1 VAGWEKLMSSDHE
14 TTPSGTPTVASFL
27 ERDAGVRVA
36 ECYQCGKCTAG
47 CPAASEMDHPPSVVL
62 RLLQMEM
69 PSSDARVLAS
79 KAIWMCVG
87 CETCVTRCPNEV
99 NLPRVMD
106 ALRQKA
112 AELEVA
118 HADARDI
125 MAFHHSF
132 LDSVESH
139 GRLYELGFLVDYKLR
154 TGHLLQDMLLAP
166 PTFAKGKMGLLPHR
180 LPAQETVARIFERA
194 RALKKETGT

>member
-1 VAGWEKLMSSDHE
+1 VAGREKLMSSDHE
-14 TTPSGTPTVASFL
+14 STANGTPSVASL
-27 ERDAGVRVA
+27 IERETGVRVA

-47 CPAASEMDHPPSVVL
+47 CPAASEMDQPPSVVL
-62 RLLQMEM
+62 RLLQMET
-69 PSSDARVLAS
+69 PSSDERVLAS
-79 KAIWMCVG
+79 NAIWMCVA

-106 ALRQKA
+106 ALRQEA
-112 AELEVA
+112 AERKVE
-118 HADARDI
+118 HADAADI
-125 MAFHHSF
+125 LAFHRSF
-132 LDSVESH
+132 LDSVEAH
-139 GRLYELGFLVDYKLR
+139 GRLYEFGFLVDYKLR